1 MYYVGIPDPSS
12 VCAHMILCIIIPNML
27 ETESGGDDGEDGTDV
42 VCLHFYYI
50 RQEGAGLPGAI
61 TSQIKDTFT
70 VYPESLL
77 QDVET
82 KFLPQPG
89 NTGHV
94 GKEDV

>member
-1 MYYVGIPDPSS
+1 
-12 VCAHMILCIIIPNML
+12 ML
-27 ETESGGDDGEDGTDV
+27 ETERERWRRRGGRDV
-42 VCLHFYYI
+42 GCLHFYYI

-61 TSQIKDTFT
+61 TSQIKDMFT

-77 QDVET
+77 QDVEP

>member
-1 MYYVGIPDPSS
+1 
-12 VCAHMILCIIIPNML
+12 ML
-27 ETESGGDDGEDGTDV
+27 ETESEDGDV
-42 VCLHFYYI
+42 GCLHFYYI

-61 TSQIKDTFT
+61 TSQMKDCLSSEEF
-70 VYPESLL
+70 LL
-77 QDVET
+77 QDVEP